1 MEIKQFEW
9 SEKSALL
16 SFLKIAYP
24 DNPRHSKPEFWEWHF
39 PKNPLAETDNL
50 PVWIVKDAAEI
61 VGHLGALPVKLK
73 IGDEQ
78 KKAIWI
84 LDLVVRPDYRRK
96 GLGKLLVNAAE
107 NFCPLGLGINTA
119 EQHSTSLLESLGWKK
134 ICNVPRYNK
143 LLFPGEA
150 LREISKIKP
159 LRQLANFCFT
169 PLRPKLIE
177 NFFNKNKNLRFIEKF
192 DSTFNDLWRESS
204 AQWTCVAGREAETL
218 KWQFSDQ
225 PQKKFDVLG
234 FYEGE
239 KLLGYTALYFRQREF
254 TGALAKAAIAD
265 FCYHPSKPSETIDA
279 LLQGA
284 LQLSLER
291 RTGALVTDVLDPLI
305 EQRLRFF
312 GFNRV
317 KNPLQLLV
325 KSKEYQTILYN
336 PKNWFITRGDS
347 DTSIFEHP
355 NMQ

>member
-1 MEIKQFEW
+1 MEIKQFDW

-16 SFLKIAYP
+16 SFLNIAYP
-24 DNPRHSKPEFWEWHF
+24 DKPRHSNAEFWEWHF
-39 PKNPLAETDNL
+39 PKNPFAETDNL
-50 PVWIVKDAAEI
+50 PIWIVKDVTEI
-61 VGHLGALPVKLK
+61 VGHLGAIPIKLK

-96 GLGKLLVNAAE
+96 GLGKKLVNAAE
-107 NFCPLGLGINTA
+107 EFCPLGLGMNTA

-150 LREISKIKP
+150 LREISKVKP
-159 LRQLANFCFT
+159 LRQFANFCFA
-169 PLRPKLIE
+169 PLRPKFIKD
-177 NFFNKNKNLRFIEKF
+177 FFKKNKNLRFVKKF
-192 DSTFNDLWRESS
+192 DSSFDNLWRESS
-204 AQWTCVAGREAETL
+204 TQWTCAAAREAETL

-225 PQKKFDVLG
+225 PKKKFDVLG
-234 FYEGE
+234 FYEDE
-239 KLLGYTALYFRQREF
+239 KLLGYAVLYFRRREF
-254 TGALAKAAIAD
+254 AGALAKAAITD
-265 FCYHPSKPSETIDA
+265 VCYHPSKPSETIDA
-279 LLQGA
+279 LLHGA
-284 LQLSLER
+284 LQLALEHR
-291 RTGALVTDVLDPLI
+291 AGALVIDMLDSLI

-325 KSKEYQTILYN
+325 KSKEHQTTLYD

-355 NMQ
+355 NL